1 MYTVQGFNAENGEIV
16 FKFTNGDLKTINL
29 YESNLKKYQ
38 GVNPKSHY
46 VDSVSE
52 NIVKLF
58 SNRVIVVDNGII
70 YRRATQSQYDKWMTK
85 EFPDSDNAK
94 VYNILV
100 GINDNDHD
108 NYNDNSNY
116 TTFESRRNNS
126 NLYSVGDTDSSDD
139 EDPYYRGNIED
150 FVKGC

>member
-29 YESNLKKYQ
+29 YESNLKKYE
-38 GVNPKSHY
+38 GVNPQCHY
-46 VDSVSE
+46 VDPVSE
-52 NIVKLF
+52 DIVRITT
-58 SNRVIVVDNGII
+58 SRVVVLDNGVL
-70 YRRATQSQYDKWMTK
+70 YTRATQSQYDKWMSK
-85 EFPDSDNAK
+85 KFPESDNAK

-100 GINDNDHD
+100 GINDKDND
-108 NYNDNSNY
+108 NDNSNY
-116 TTFESRRNNS
+116 TTFESNKNNR
-126 NLYSVGDTDSSDD
+126 NLYSIGDTDSSDD